1 MNLPFFIARRY
12 FFSRRKAN
20 FINIISILSMGGVA
34 FITAA
39 LIIVLSIFNGLESLL
54 RDLNNSFDPELKIT
68 AVEGKSFLRSDDLIK
83 KIEAVE
89 GVEVVTEVI
98 EDYAYVRYRD
108 ANQVVTLKGVSDNFL
123 KQNRIPQENIV
134 EGELKLKEDGIPYA
148 LIGRG
153 VQYTLSIATSEQIFP
168 LQVYYVKNLKSVGL
182 DVSKLYAKKNILPG
196 GIFSIVQTFDENYI
210 IVPLDFAEELISYGD
225 KRTSLEVKS
234 RAGFKAEKVE
244 EEIQNVIGDQ
254 LTVLNGEEQHKELYH
269 LLKMETLFAFIAL
282 TMLLVVGSINIFFTL
297 MMLAIDKKKDITILS
312 AMGAD
317 QPTIRN
323 IFLVEGIIIAL
334 LGAIIGLALGGL
346 FCWLQLNFGIL
357 SMGMESSVTEGYP
370 IEVKF
375 FDFVAAFAVVAVI
388 TILISLYP
396 SKMASR
402 FASINQL

>member
-1 MNLPFFIARRY
+1 MNLPFFIAKRY

-34 FITAA
+34 FVTAA

-54 RDLNNSFDPELKIT
+54 HDLNNSFDPELKIV
-68 AVEGKSFLRSDDLIK
+68 AVEGKSFLRSDSLIK
-83 KIEAVE
+83 KIEAIE

-108 ANQVVTLKGVSDNFL
+108 ENQVVTLKGVSDNFL
-123 KQNRIPQENIV
+123 KQNRIPAANIV

-153 VQYTLSIATSEQIFP
+153 VQYTLSITTSEQIFP
-168 LQVYYVKNLKSVGL
+168 LQIYYIKNLKSVGL
-182 DVSKLYAKKNILPG
+182 DPSKLYAKRNILPG
-196 GIFSIVQTFDENYI
+196 GIFSIVQSFDENYI
-210 IVPLDFAEELISYGD
+210 LVPLDFAQDLISYGD

-234 RAGFKAEKVE
+234 KAGYDSEEVEKSL
-244 EEIQNVIGDQ
+244 QNALGDG
-254 LTVLNGEEQHKELYH
+254 LTVLNTEEQHKELYH

-312 AMGAD
+312 AMGAG
-317 QPTIRN
+317 QAQIRN
-323 IFLVEGIIIAL
+323 IFLVEGCIIAL
-334 LGAIIGLALGGL
+334 IGAVIGLLLGGL
-346 FCWLQLNFGIL
+346 FCWAQLNFGIL

-370 IEVKF
+370 IQVKL
-375 FDFVAAFAVVAVI
+375 FDFFSVFGVVSII
-388 TILISLYP
+388 TILISFYP
-396 SKMASR
+396 SRVASS
-402 FASINQL
+402 FANLNQL